1 MKTNLNEYRSDLMF
15 LSDNEMNTINGGG
28 DGFWYTV
35 GYVIGATVK
44 GLYVFTKT
52 AAEYQS
58 SLPANLKK

>member
-1 MKTNLNEYRSDLMF
+1 MKTNLNEYKTDLMF
-15 LSDNEMNTINGGG
+15 LSDNEMNTINGG

-35 GYVIGATVK
+35 GYVIGATIK
-44 GLYVFTKT
+44 GLYVVTKT